1 MTTPYRQ
8 LTQGQRYQIEAGLR
22 AKESQASIAKQVGV
36 HPSTISRE
44 VRRNRPENIYKA
56 ICATQE
62 SYVRRVGARKFCKPI
77 AWLSHHLAIWLKHG
91 MSPEQIAHRLK
102 QEKPDQ
108 AVSHEWIYRFIA
120 T

>member
-8 LTQGQRYQIEAGLR
+8 LTQYQRYQIEAGLR

-44 VRRNRPENIYKA
+44 VLRNTPQKIYQA
-56 ICATQE
+56 VSATRE
-62 SYVRRVGARKFCKPI
+62 SDVRQAGARKCCKPVT
-77 AWLSHHLAIWLKHG
+77 WLSHHLAIWLKHG

-102 QEKPDQ
+102 QEKADQ
-108 AVSHEWIYRFIA
+108 ALSNV
-120 T
+120 